1 MATHE
6 TTADWRKLV
15 RDLAD
20 MYPFDV
26 TEVVVVELIANCL
39 DAGAQRIKI
48 SIDSKRR
55 QPVLVVED
63 DGRGMSEREFHE
75 YHRFAAALKRRGS
88 GIGFAGLGAK
98 ISFNVADRVITET
111 RSESFS
117 GASDWSFRS
126 DGSLKWDD
134 IPVKRLRQRGTRVEV
149 QFRPGGRLLYPSS
162 EDLIALLRRHYLPL
176 LDSKFLDLY
185 QLLGCYSR
193 RLRFVV
199 NRRVVRPFRV
209 AAEFSLEKV
218 RRFRPERAGRQ
229 FGYGIFGLAAS
240 EYPVSPDI
248 CGVLLCTRGK
258 VIKGDLFN
266 QFPGAM
272 GPRLFGMVEAPEFVN
287 FLTTP
292 KTDFVRAGRH
302 REFERLYD
310 PIRREF
316 KLWLKDLGI
325 ETAEA
330 VGTEEAARLERELRK
345 LVEEVPEL
353 GQFFGFRS
361 AKKTLVE
368 AKEGSLS
375 AELREG
381 IEQTFPV
388 GEGAEGEGNG
398 GEGPGAVDEGEQPGE
413 ALAEDAESG
422 DRPAKPISRTGRRG
436 PKVAFLEAPERV
448 DLAWVDGN
456 NVVINSG
463 HPAYVKVRPHA
474 GPRRL
479 HSLFAI
485 ASAVQRFLGT
495 AGGPDSTFV
504 DRMMAAWGKS

>member
-26 TEVVVVELIANCL
+26 TEVVIVELIANCL
-39 DAGAQRIKI
+39 DARPERIKI
-48 SIDSKRR
+48 SIGSRR
-55 QPVLVVED
+55 GKPVLVVED

-75 YHRFAAALKRRGS
+75 YHRFAATLKRRGS

-98 ISFNVADRVITET
+98 ISFNIADRVITET
-111 RSESFS
+111 RSASFS
-117 GASDWSFRS
+117 GASDWSFRA

-134 IPVKRLRQRGTRVEV
+134 IAVKRLRGRGTRVEV
-149 QFRPGGRLLYPSS
+149 RFRPAERLFYPSS

-176 LDSKFLDLY
+176 LDSKFLELY

-199 NRRVVRPFRV
+199 NGQRVRPFKV

-266 QFPGAM
+266 QFPGPMA
-272 GPRLFGMVEAPEFVN
+272 PRLFGMVEAPDFVN

-310 PIRREF
+310 PIRQEF
-316 KLWLKDLGI
+316 KSWLKGLGI

-330 VGTEEAARLERELRK
+330 VGTEEAARLEKELRK

-361 AKKTLVE
+361 TRKALVE
-368 AKEGSLS
+368 AKEGPPTAGLQ
-375 AELREG
+375 EG
-381 IEQTFPV
+381 MEQTFPV
-388 GEGAEGEGNG
+388 GEGEGNG
-398 GEGPGAVDEGEQPGE
+398 GEGPGIAGEGEQPGE
-413 ALAEDAESG
+413 ALAENVEGG

-436 PKVAFLEAPERV
+436 PKVAFVEAPDRI

-474 GPRRL
+474 GQRRL

-485 ASAVQRFLGT
+485 ASAVQSFLGT